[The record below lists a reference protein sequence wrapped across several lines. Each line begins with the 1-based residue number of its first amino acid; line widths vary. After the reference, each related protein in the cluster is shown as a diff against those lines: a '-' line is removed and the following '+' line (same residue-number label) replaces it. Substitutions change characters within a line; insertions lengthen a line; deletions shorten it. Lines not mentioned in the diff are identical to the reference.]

1 MKHIRIF
8 TFMFALFIILC
19 TAAFPCVASAGAAE
33 QPMSV
38 KPILPD
44 NQKTGVIG
52 YFNLLVNSGDKQT
65 IYMQITNN
73 KEENIVVTFAPVN
86 AYTRPDGGIFYDA
99 EIDSPET
106 ILLDKFFAL
115 SNYIS
120 MDKEVIIKPN
130 ETVNVPIEVTVPDI
144 KSGSILG
151 GVLISEKAPT
161 SESIK
166 EETKKDEA
174 TFKVVTKTVFAVA
187 IQLDL
192 PDMPTPAFSFGKAG
206 FNPVGPNV
214 FIEMRNDAPMI
225 QRQISGVYKVTNK
238 DGEELFAGK
247 FEPIIMAPKTQINF
261 PMHWDSAA
269 LEPGKYTLSVT
280 ANVAGKEIIAEENFN
295 INNAA
300 VEKYAERS
308 NQPIAKTQTGALY
321 FIIILGFVVLG
332 GLMVWLGKRKTK
344 VKNGKAMT
352 SNKFDQET
360 RVFSSKV
367 NLNHSNKKNCKWFI
381 LGLVIV
387 AVGLAICIV
396 MTYR

>member
-1 MKHIRIF
+1 VKNATIQPEGGWSMKHIRFF
-8 TFMFALFIILC
+8 TFMFVLFVILC

-38 KPILPD
+38 KPILPE
-44 NQKTGVIG
+44 NQKAGVHG

-73 KEENIVVTFAPVN
+73 KKENIVVTFAPAN
-86 AYTRPDGGIFYDA
+86 AYTRPEGGIFYDA

-106 ILLDKFFAL
+106 ILLDKFFSL

-130 ETVNVPIEVTVPDI
+130 ETVNVPIEVTVPDM

-151 GVLISEKAPT
+151 GVLISEKAPA
-161 SESIK
+161 SEDVK

-174 TFKVVTKTVFAVA
+174 KFKVITETVFAVA

-192 PDMPTPAFSFGKAG
+192 PDMPAPAFSFGKAG

-238 DGEELFAGK
+238 DGQELFAGK

-269 LEPGKYTLSVT
+269 LEPGEYTLSIT

-300 VEKYAERS
+300 VEKYAEKA
-308 NQPIAKTQTGALY
+308 NQPIAKTQTGTLY
-321 FIIILGFVVLG
+321 FIAIPVVVILGGF
-332 GLMVWLGKRKTK
+332 MFWLGKRKAKATGPGTK
-344 VKNGKAMT
+344 N
-352 SNKFDQET
+352 NRQ
-360 RVFSSKV
+360 
-367 NLNHSNKKNCKWFI
+367 
-381 LGLVIV
+381 
-387 AVGLAICIV
+387 
-396 MTYR
+396 

>member
-1 MKHIRIF
+1 MSKTWAFKCLFSEECNYTARGGWSMKYIRFF
-8 TFMFALFIILC
+8 TFMFVLFIILC
-19 TAAFPCVASAGAAE
+19 TAAFPCVASADAAE

-38 KPILPD
+38 KPILPE
-44 NQKTGVIG
+44 NQKAGVTG

-73 KEENIVVTFAPVN
+73 KKENIVVTFAPAN
-86 AYTRPDGGIFYDA
+86 AYTRPEGGIVYDA

-130 ETVNVPIEVTVPDI
+130 ETVNVPIEVTVPDM

-151 GVLISEKAPT
+151 GVLISEKALA
-161 SESIK
+161 SEAVK

-174 TFKVVTKTVFAVA
+174 KFKVITETVFAVA

-192 PDMPTPAFSFGKAG
+192 PDMPAPAFSFGKAG

-214 FIEMRNDAPMI
+214 FIEIRNDAPMI

-238 DGEELFAGK
+238 DGKELFAGK
-247 FEPIIMAPKTQINF
+247 LEPIIMAPKTQINF
-261 PMHWDSAA
+261 PMHWDNAT
-269 LEPGKYTLSVT
+269 LEPGKYTLSIT
-280 ANVAGKEIIAEENFN
+280 ANVAGKEISVEENFN

-300 VEKYAERS
+300 VKKYAEKA
-308 NQPIAKTQTGALY
+308 NQPIAKTQTGTLY
-321 FIIILGFVVLG
+321 FIAIPVVVILGGF
-332 GLMVWLGKRKTK
+332 MFWLGKRKAK
-344 VKNGKAMT
+344 VKK
-352 SNKFDQET
+352 
-360 RVFSSKV
+360 
-367 NLNHSNKKNCKWFI
+367 L
-381 LGLVIV
+381 
-387 AVGLAICIV
+387 
-396 MTYR
+396 

>member
-1 MKHIRIF
+1 MKYIRFF
-8 TFMFALFIILC
+8 TFMFVLFIILC
-19 TAAFPCVASAGAAE
+19 TAAFPCVASAGVAP

-38 KPILPD
+38 KPILPE
-44 NQKTGVIG
+44 NQKAGVHG

-73 KEENIVVTFAPVN
+73 KEENIVVTFAPAN
-86 AYTRPDGGIFYDA
+86 AYTRPEGGIFYDA

-106 ILLDKFFAL
+106 NLLDKFFAL

-120 MDKEVIIKPN
+120 IDKEVIIKPN
-130 ETVNVPIEVTVPDI
+130 ETVNIPIEVTVPDM

-151 GVLISEKAPT
+151 GVLISEKTPA
-161 SESIK
+161 SEDVK

-174 TFKVVTKTVFAVA
+174 TFKVITKTVFAIA

-192 PDMPTPAFSFGKAG
+192 PDMPAPAFSFGKTG

-225 QRQISGVYKVTNK
+225 QRQISGVYKVTKK
-238 DGEELFAGK
+238 DGQELFAGK

-269 LEPGKYTLSVT
+269 LEPGEYTLSIT

-300 VEKYAERS
+300 VEKYAEKA
-308 NQPIAKTQTGALY
+308 NQPIAKTQTGTFY
-321 FIIILGFVVLG
+321 FIAIPVVVILGGF
-332 GLMVWLGKRKTK
+332 MFWLGKRKAK
-344 VKNGKAMT
+344 VKK
-352 SNKFDQET
+352 
-360 RVFSSKV
+360 
-367 NLNHSNKKNCKWFI
+367 LNYHAKH
-381 LGLVIV
+381 
-387 AVGLAICIV
+387 
-396 MTYR
+396 

>member
-1 MKHIRIF
+1 MKPIRFF
-8 TFMFALFIILC
+8 TFMFVLFIILC

-38 KPILPD
+38 KPILPEK
-44 NQKTGVIG
+44 QKAGVTG

-73 KEENIVVTFAPVN
+73 KKENIVVTFAPAN
-86 AYTRPDGGIFYDA
+86 AYTRPEGGIFYDA

-115 SNYIS
+115 SNYILI
-120 MDKEVIIKPN
+120 DKEVIIKPN

-151 GVLISEKAPT
+151 GVLISEKAPA
-161 SESIK
+161 SEDVK

-174 TFKVVTKTVFAVA
+174 KFKVITKTVFAVA

-192 PDMPTPAFSFGKAG
+192 PNMPTPAFSFGKAG

-238 DGEELFAGK
+238 DGQELFAGK

-261 PMHWDSAA
+261 PMHWDSSV
-269 LEPGKYTLSVT
+269 LEPGKYTLTIT
-280 ANVAGKEIIAEENFN
+280 ANVAGNEIIAEENFN
-295 INNAA
+295 IDNAA
-300 VEKYAERS
+300 VKEYAEKA
-308 NQPIAKTQTGALY
+308 NQPIAQPQTGLFY
-321 FIIILGFVVLG
+321 LLIIPVVAIVGGF
-332 GLMVWLGKRKTK
+332 MYWLGKRKAKDIEPSTK
-344 VKNGKAMT
+344 V
-352 SNKFDQET
+352 NK
-360 RVFSSKV
+360 
-367 NLNHSNKKNCKWFI
+367 L
-381 LGLVIV
+381 
-387 AVGLAICIV
+387 
-396 MTYR
+396 